1 LNNTQYLRP
10 IIKQFKR
17 LKKIPWTHLTN
28 LPTPIERLNG
38 LEKKLN
44 FNHIWIKR
52 DDLTSP
58 HYGGNKSRKLEYL
71 LAGAE
76 HEGKKII
83 KTVGGIGSNH
93 AVATSIFCKLL
104 GMKCKLFL
112 VPQPN
117 SEHCRTNL
125 LLDYYYG
132 AELNYCED
140 PSEYPEDIDI
150 PRGGTSPIGNL
161 GYVNAALELKE
172 QIDEDIL
179 PEPDII
185 FVTKGSS
192 GTLAGLLL
200 GFELLGL
207 KTILYGV
214 TIINSNTKEDV
225 ITHAMDT
232 WELMKHTHDNL
243 CEVERENL
251 KNRLVVL
258 DKFYGEGYGYTTV
271 KGENAIRLIKK
282 TDEILLDSTYT
293 GKTMSAMISFIRSNK
308 NDLLDKHILFWN
320 TFNSVN
326 VNEKIKNLNYRVL
339 PKEFHKFFNGTISIE
354 NTI

>member
-1 LNNTQYLRP
+1 MKNSPYLRP
-10 IIKQFKR
+10 IIKQFKAI
-17 LKKIPWTHLTN
+17 KKLSWTKLTN
-28 LPTPIERLNG
+28 LPTPIEPLKG
-38 LEKKLN
+38 LEKKLK

-52 DDLTSP
+52 DDITSP

-71 LAGAE
+71 LAGVKK
-76 HEGKKII
+76 EGKQVI

-93 AVATSIFCKLL
+93 AVATSIFCKQL

-112 VPQPN
+112 IPQPN

-140 PSEYPEDIDI
+140 ASEYPEDIDI
-150 PRGGTSPIGNL
+150 PRGGTSPLGNL

-172 QIDEDIL
+172 QIDKNIL

-207 KTILYGV
+207 KTKLYGV
-214 TIINSNTKEDV
+214 TIIDSNTKEDV
-225 ITHAMDT
+225 ITYAMQT
-232 WELMKHTHDNL
+232 WKLMKHTHHSL
-243 CEVERENL
+243 PEIEYENL
-251 KNRLVVL
+251 KNRLVIL
-258 DKFYGEGYGYTTV
+258 DEFYGDGYGYPTE

-282 TDEILLDSTYT
+282 TDDILLDSTYT
-293 GKTMSAMISFIRSNK
+293 GKTMSAMISFINENK
-308 NDLLDKHILFWN
+308 KDLLDTHILFWN
-320 TFNSVN
+320 TFNSISQSKEINKVQF
-326 VNEKIKNLNYRVL
+326 RDL
-339 PKEFHKFFNGTISIE
+339 PKKFHPFFNGKIPI
-354 NTI
+354 IR